1 MQGNF
6 LGPYA
11 DYGEHTRMKIRDLAV
26 ALATCAGI
34 ATAARIAGAEAPTS
48 IPLCTGDCDAS
59 AAVTVDEILVGVN
72 IALGQQAVT
81 MCRAFDRDGSDDLT
95 VDELVSGVDA
105 ALNGCIL
112 EEAEGPFITAM
123 TLVRADDI
131 VLDAVDVDALGRK
144 IFVRPFGSGFS
155 MIVETRP
162 GPDGAD
168 VGHQVFEEA
177 PDLPTLRPDIQII
190 VSSNLGDG
198 SAAVCDDE
206 SEPQGGV
213 PAAQPFGFQEQVRVS
228 NVINEMSCR
237 IDGGARTNDVDACT
251 LSRRGN
257 DFGYAFFDR
266 SSKVQFCLPIAR
278 TWAFPVWDTVIA
290 ARARDILGNV
300 GEIHEIIVRIPEA
313 PP

>member
-1 MQGNF
+1 
-6 LGPYA
+6 
-11 DYGEHTRMKIRDLAV
+11 
-26 ALATCAGI
+26 
-34 ATAARIAGAEAPTS
+34 
-48 IPLCTGDCDAS
+48 
-59 AAVTVDEILVGVN
+59 
-72 IALGQQAVT
+72 
-81 MCRAFDRDGSDDLT
+81 MCRAFDRDGSDELT

-105 ALNGCIL
+105 ALNGCVF

-123 TLVRADDI
+123 ALVRADD
-131 VLDAVDVDALGRK
+131 VVVDTPVDIDDLGRP

-155 MIVETRP
+155 VMVEARP
-162 GPDGAD
+162 GLDGAE

-190 VSSNLGDG
+190 VSSALGDG
-198 SAAVCDDE
+198 SPAVCDDE

-213 PAAQPFGFQEQVRVS
+213 PAAEPFGFQEQVQVS

-257 DFGYAFFDR
+257 DFGYAFYEP

-278 TWAFPVWDTVIA
+278 TWAFPVGDTVIA
-290 ARARDILGNV
+290 ARARDIIGNV
-300 GEIHEIIVRIPEA
+300 GEIRELIVRIPPA
-313 PP
+313 VP